1 MNDMVN
7 HPEHYADTTS
17 IECIEAMEIA
27 FGTEAVKDFCRC
39 NAFKYLWRHKN
50 KNNKEKDLEKADWY
64 MNYLLGLETG
74 YRSEQDLAL
83 IRMIERYIEKGG
95 E

>member
-1 MNDMVN
+1 MSDMVN

-27 FGTEAVKDFCRC
+27 FGTEAVIDFCRC

-50 KNNKEKDLEKADWY
+50 KNGIEDLDKALWY
-64 MNYLLGLETG
+64 TQRVFEMTDKWPKTV
-74 YRSEQDLAL
+74 QDEILVKM
-83 IRMIERYIEKGG
+83 IRRYKKK
-95 E
+95 

>member
-1 MNDMVN
+1 MSDMVN

-50 KNNKEKDLEKADWY
+50 KNDKEKDLEKAGWY
-64 MNYLLGLETG
+64 MGYLFDLEDS
-74 YRSEQDLAL
+74 YFSEQDLAL
-83 IRMIERYIEKGG
+83 SRTIKKYQEK
-95 E
+95 